1 MISKTDRVI
10 ETPRLFM
17 RRMTSADLPA
27 ITAIFADPE
36 VMRFYQSGV
45 RDRAATEAW
54 LRRNLERYAREGVGL
69 YALIHQD
76 SGELAGHCGFIVW
89 ELSGR
94 RELEIAYCLA
104 KKFWGHGFAS
114 EAANACRQYAF
125 ATLGERRVI
134 SIIHHRNEASARVA
148 IRNGM
153 RVWRRTEIKGTP
165 VVIYAAEATPPD
177 SDTAS
182 KAGTRR
188 PTNRS
193 T

>member
-1 MISKTDRVI
+1 MNAKTDKVI
-10 ETPRLFM
+10 ETPRLLM

-27 ITAIFADPE
+27 IAEIFADPE

-54 LRRNLERYAREGVGL
+54 LQRNQERYAREGVGL
-69 YALIHQD
+69 YALIHRE

-104 KKFWGHGFAS
+104 KKFWGHGLAS
-114 EAANACRQYAF
+114 EAAIACRQYAF
-125 ATLGERRVI
+125 AALDEPRVI
-134 SIIHHRNEASARVA
+134 SIIHHQNEASKRVA

-153 RVWRRTEIKGTP
+153 RVWRKTEIKGTP
-165 VVIYAAEATPPD
+165 VVIYAVEAPPPACD
-177 SDTAS
+177 ATS
-182 KAGTRR
+182 KTGTGG
-188 PTNRS
+188 PPNRS